1 MNLQTMGGRR
11 FLLAVGVCL
20 LTAALQAIG
29 KLDPAGFAFVAVV
42 VPVVTGFITGN
53 VIEAKNTLGSKP

>member
-20 LTAALQAIG
+20 LTAILQASG
-29 KLDPAGFAFVAVV
+29 KLDAAGLAFVAVV

-53 VIEAKNTLGSKP
+53 VIESKASMVSKQ